1 MMPYAH
7 HSNPMRQFLPELL
20 FSFRTELYNLENEL
34 YKTLLIAVLN
44 SLFRY
49 KCLFSKPFKILSIQM
64 TKHFLELY
72 PDI

>member
-1 MMPYAH
+1 
-7 HSNPMRQFLPELL
+7 MRQFLPEFL
-20 FSFRTELYNLENEL
+20 FSLCTELCNLENEL

-44 SLFRY
+44 SMFRY

-72 PDI
+72 PDV